1 MNHYDYI
8 IVGSGIAGLYI
19 ALLAIK
25 QGSILILTKGNI
37 DDCNTKYAQGGIAV
51 AMGRDDSP
59 ELHFK
64 DTMAAGH
71 GLCDAEAVRILTEE
85 AAECIADL
93 IKFGVPFDTLDGE
106 ITLARE
112 AAHSIPRIIHAGGDA
127 TGEHI
132 EVALSQQVRSGS
144 IKVLEDCLASEI
156 LVEEGKVKGVKA
168 LDCRTGLVEEYSC
181 QFLILATG
189 GAGRLFKYTTNSDV
203 VTGDGI
209 ALAFEAGAGISDM
222 EFFQFHPTVLRLP
235 GVAPFLISEA
245 VRGEGGI
252 LRNVEGYRFMPDY
265 AADAELAPRDVVAR
279 SIVYEMRKTGSDR
292 VFLDITHLPP
302 RLITTRFPHIYR
314 FCLDHGLDITRG
326 LIPVAPAAHYLMG
339 GVKVNIWGETNI
351 SGLFAAGETAC
362 TGVHGA
368 NRLAS
373 NSLLESVVF
382 GKRVVERTVSRCH
395 SEGAKRAK
403 NLTRDSSPT
412 LGTSSAISYSL
423 PERESLLHVPPL
435 NLLNLQSL
443 MWDKVGIIR
452 SGESLAKAA
461 VILATWQRSLPQPI
475 DRPSCELNNL
485 VVCARLV
492 TEAALLREESRG
504 AQFRTDFSQ
513 TSSAWQKHITFF
525 SLPLTGGEASPGHV
539 SRSPESFDSCHSER
553 SEESH
558 RSGQAP
564 RPKNLAQDKLRKGEG
579 IGEGENAN

>member
-1 MNHYDYI
+1 MKAKAMNHYDYI

-25 QGSILILTKGNI
+25 RGSVLVLTKGSI
-37 DDCNTKYAQGGIAV
+37 DDCNTKYAQGGIA
-51 AMGRDDSP
+51 APIGKDDSP

-64 DTMAAGH
+64 DTIAAGD
-71 GLCDAEAVRILTEE
+71 GLCDVEAVHILADE

-93 IKFGVPFDTLDGE
+93 IRFGIPFDTLNGE
-106 ITLARE
+106 ITLTRE
-112 AAHSIPRIIHAGGDA
+112 AAHSVSRIIHAGGDA

-132 EVALSQQVRSGS
+132 EVTLSRQVRSTPV
-144 IKVLEDCLASEI
+144 KVLEYCLASEI
-156 LVEEGKVKGVKA
+156 LVENSKVKGVRA
-168 LDCRTGLVEEYSC
+168 LDCRTDSMEEYGC

-189 GAGRLFKYTTNSDV
+189 GIGRLFKYTTNSDV

-209 ALAFEAGAGISDM
+209 ALAFEAGAEISDM

-265 AADAELAPRDVVAR
+265 IPEAELAPRDVVAR
-279 SIVYEMRKTGSDR
+279 SIVYEMKKTHSDR
-292 VFLDITHLPP
+292 VFLDLTHLSP

-314 FCLDHGLDITRG
+314 FCRDHGLDITRG

-339 GVKVNIWGETNI
+339 GVKVNNWGETNI

-382 GKRVVERTVSRCH
+382 GKRVVQRTGMTEKASLECRGEPKGSPVEAKASTLQQ
-395 SEGAKRAK
+395 SEDPHFLPKREMLS
-403 NLTRDSSPT
+403 N
-412 LGTSSAISYSL
+412 
-423 PERESLLHVPPL
+423 VPLL
-435 NLLNLQSL
+435 NLPNLQSL

-452 SGESLAKAA
+452 SGESLSEAA
-461 VILATWQRSLPQPI
+461 NILVAWQHSLPQLS
-475 DRPSCELNNL
+475 DRPSYELNNL
-485 VVCARLV
+485 VLCARLM

-504 AQFRTDFSQ
+504 AHFRTDFPQ
-513 TSSAWQKHITFF
+513 SSPVWQRHITFL
-525 SLPLTGGEASPGHV
+525 SSPLTGE
-539 SRSPESFDSCHSER
+539 D
-553 SEESH
+553 
-558 RSGQAP
+558 
-564 RPKNLAQDKLRKGEG
+564 
-579 IGEGENAN
+579 